1 MKTKKM
7 EPKINLKQLEKNTA
21 AGIFQTGIVDIGIG
35 MVFIVSSLA
44 MIFDDIS
51 YYIDILFIVPIVFIL
66 LAVKYVANPR
76 MGIVKPARRR
86 VKKTRILMITITT
99 FLLIMISL
107 TIFGNTN
114 TIAEFINPRWI
125 ISGIILTICIAVA
138 YFMNFDRMYIYA
150 FLVAGAFNLSE
161 EIRESPGI
169 ISEGGYA
176 YLLASIVLII
186 IGCIYLIKFLK
197 KYPLPEKEISYDK

>member
-1 MKTKKM
+1 M

-35 MVFIVSSLA
+35 MVFIVASLA

-51 YYIDILFIVPIVFIL
+51 YYLDILFIVPVVFIL
-66 LAVKYVANPR
+66 LAVKYIANPR

-86 VKKTRILMITITT
+86 VKKNRILSIVITT

-107 TIFGNTN
+107 TIFGKTN
-114 TIAEFINPRWI
+114 TIDEFINPRWI
-125 ISGIILTICIAVA
+125 ISGIIFSICIAIA

-169 ISEGGYA
+169 ISDGGYA
-176 YLLASIVLII
+176 YLLASMVLIL
-186 IGCIYLIKFLK
+186 IGCVYLIKFLK

>member
-1 MKTKKM
+1 M
-7 EPKINLKQLEKNTA
+7 EQKINLKQLEKNAVT
-21 AGIFQTGIVDIGIG
+21 GIFQTGIVEIGIG

-44 MIFDDIS
+44 MIFDNIS
-51 YYIDILFIVPIVFIL
+51 YYLDILFIVPIVFIL
-66 LAVKYVANPR
+66 LAVKYIANPR

-86 VKKTRILMITITT
+86 VKKIRILGIVITT

-114 TIAEFINPRWI
+114 SIAEFINPRWI
-125 ISGIILTICIAVA
+125 ISGIIFSICIAIA
-138 YFMNFDRMYIYA
+138 YFLNFDRMYIYA

-176 YLLASIVLII
+176 YLFTSLVLIL

-197 KYPLPEKEISYDK
+197 KYPLPDKEISYDK